1 MVRYKPSQFTKRELE
16 NMVSALA
23 TAAGIDFLTGG
34 ALNKYS
40 RSAAIRVTKAVGSLA
55 LRGTAA
61 VVPSVAGSV
70 ARAALPLVTNPYLA
84 GTALGLGALQTQPG
98 QQLLGAAA
106 ESGAQTRR
114 DLDVALFNLQAQA
127 EYKVKKTKSKFNK
140 AVGAGMKAAKASAS
154 YGKKGIINAPK
165 KAFAAVTKIASKIN
179 RSKLPGHKLPVR
191 PKGINKK
198 KIYSAILQVLK

>member
-61 VVPSVAGSV
+61 VVPSVAASV
-70 ARAALPLVTNPYLA
+70 GRAAIPLVTNPYLA

-98 QQLLGAAA
+98 QQLLETAA
-106 ESGAQTRR
+106 ESGADTRR
-114 DLDVALFNLQAQA
+114 ALDMALFNIQAQA
-127 EYKVKKTKSKFNK
+127 EEKVKKTKSKFNK
-140 AVGAGMKAAKASAS
+140 AVGAGMKAVKAGTS

-165 KAFAAVTKIASKIN
+165 KAFKAVVGIASKIN
-179 RSKLPGHKLPVR
+179 RAKLPGHRLPVR
-191 PKGINKK
+191 PNTTNQK
-198 KIYSAILQVLK
+198 KIYNAILKVLK

>member
-1 MVRYKPSQFTKRELE
+1 MSKFTKRELE
-16 NMVSALA
+16 TIVAALA
-23 TAAGIDFLTGG
+23 LDKGLDFLTGG
-34 ALNKYS
+34 AINRWS
-40 RSAAIRVTKAVGSLA
+40 RKQAVNIVKKVLPAA
-55 LRGTAA
+55 LRIGAVPAA
-61 VVPSVAGSV
+61 SIAGSA
-70 ARAALPLVTNPYLA
+70 ARAALPIVTNPYLA
-84 GTALGLGALQTQPG
+84 GAALGYGALQTQPG

-127 EYKVKKTKSKFNK
+127 EEKVKRTKTKFNR

-154 YGKKGIINAPK
+154 YGKKGVINAPK

-179 RSKLPGHKLPVR
+179 KAKLPGHKLPVR
-191 PKGINKK
+191 PKGINQK

>member
-1 MVRYKPSQFTKRELE
+1 MSKFTKRELE
-16 NMVSALA
+16 IMVGALA
-23 TAAGIDFLTGG
+23 LDKGLDFLTGG
-34 ALNKYS
+34 SINRWSRKQALNIVKKVLP
-40 RSAAIRVTKAVGSLA
+40 AA
-55 LRGTAA
+55 LRVAA
-61 VVPSVAGSV
+61 VPAASIAGSA

-140 AVGAGMKAAKASAS
+140 AVSAGMKAVKAGTS
-154 YGKKGIINAPK
+154 YGKKGVINAPK
-165 KAFAAVTKIASKIN
+165 KAFAAVTKTASRIN
-179 RSKLPGHKLPVR
+179 RAERDNLKLPIK
-191 PKGINKK
+191 PKPINAK
-198 KIYSAILQVLK
+198 KIYNAILKVFR

>member
-1 MVRYKPSQFTKRELE
+1 MSKFTKRELE
-16 NMVSALA
+16 IMVGALA
-23 TAAGIDFLTGG
+23 LDKGLDFLTGG
-34 ALNKYS
+34 AINRWS
-40 RSAAIRVTKAVGSLA
+40 RKQAVNIVKKVLPAALRVGAVPAASIAGSLGRAAIPIA
-55 LRGTAA
+55 
-61 VVPSVAGSV
+61 
-70 ARAALPLVTNPYLA
+70 TNPYLA
-84 GTALGLGALQTQPG
+84 GAALGYGALQTQPG

-127 EYKVKKTKSKFNK
+127 EEKVKRTKSKFNR

-165 KAFAAVTKIASKIN
+165 KAFAAVTKMASRIN
-179 RSKLPGHKLPVR
+179 KAKLPGHKLPVR

-198 KIYSAILQVLK
+198 KIYSAILQVLR